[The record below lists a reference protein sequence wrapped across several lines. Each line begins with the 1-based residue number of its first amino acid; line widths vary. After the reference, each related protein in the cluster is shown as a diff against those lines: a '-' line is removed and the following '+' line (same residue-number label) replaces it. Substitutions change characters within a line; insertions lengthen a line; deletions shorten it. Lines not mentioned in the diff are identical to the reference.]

1 MFGID
6 LGTTNTLIYKKG
18 EGIIINEPSVLAFNK
33 KTGEVIAI
41 GNEAKYMQGKT
52 PSHIQVTRPIRNGV
66 IYDFEVA
73 EIMLSHFFRTIKK
86 GILSFIF
93 KPSVLAGMPSNLT
106 EVEKG
111 SIEDVL
117 KNVGLGKIIL
127 IENALAGAIGAGFPV
142 QESTGSLIVNIG
154 GGTTEIAL
162 VSMGGLVLKNTLNI
176 AGDKMDHDI
185 MDYVR
190 DKYKLLISERVAE
203 NLKIEIGSA
212 IKLKEKM
219 NFTLSGR
226 DVIKGIPKEIV
237 VTDSDVRE
245 AISDSLN
252 SIRNSVSDMLH
263 QIPPELS
270 GDLIYHN
277 IIITG
282 GGSLLKGLS
291 EFLEEKIEIK
301 ARLADDPLTSVSR
314 GHGMILENYNEMKK
328 ML

>member
-52 PSHIQVTRPIRNGV
+52 PSHIQVTRPIKNGV
-66 IYDFEVA
+66 INDFEVA
-73 EIMLSHFFRTIKK
+73 EIMLSHFFSTIKK
-86 GILSFIF
+86 GIWSFIF
-93 KPSVLAGMPSNLT
+93 KPNILAGMPSNLT

-117 KNVGLGKIIL
+117 KDVGFGKVIL
-127 IENALAGAIGAGFPV
+127 IENLLAGAIGAGSPI

-154 GGTTEIAL
+154 GGTTEMGL

-176 AGDKMDHDI
+176 AGDKIDHDI
-185 MDYVR
+185 MDYIR
-190 DKYKLLISERVAE
+190 DKYKLLISQRAAE

-212 IKLKEKM
+212 IKLKEKI

-226 DVIKGIPKEIV
+226 DAVKGIPKEIV
-237 VTDSDVRE
+237 VTDTDVRE

-252 SIRNSVSDMLH
+252 AIRDAVSDMLY

-270 GDLIYHN
+270 GDLLYHN

-282 GGSLLKGLS
+282 GGSLLKGFP
-291 EFLEEKIEIK
+291 EFLQEKIEIK
-301 ARLADDPLTSVSR
+301 VRLADDPLTSVSR

>member
-18 EGIIINEPSVLAFNK
+18 EGIVINEPSVLAFNK

-41 GNEAKYMQGKT
+41 GNEARYMQGKT
-52 PSHIQVTRPIRNGV
+52 PSHIQVTRPIKNGV

-73 EIMLSHFFRTIKK
+73 EIMLSHFFSTIKK
-86 GILSFIF
+86 SFLSFVF
-93 KPSVLAGMPSNLT
+93 KPYILAGMPSNLT

-117 KNVGLGKIIL
+117 KDVGFGKVIL
-127 IENALAGAIGAGFPV
+127 IENALAAAIGAGFPV
-142 QESTGSLIVNIG
+142 QESTGFLILNIG
-154 GGTTEIAL
+154 GGVTEIAL
-162 VSMGGLVLKNTLNI
+162 VSMGGLVLKNTLTI
-176 AGDKMDHDI
+176 AGDKIDHDI

-219 NFTLSGR
+219 NFTISGR
-226 DVIKGIPKEIV
+226 DVVKGIPKEIV

-252 SIRNSVSDMLH
+252 AIRDAVSDMLYK
-263 QIPPELS
+263 IPPELS
-270 GDLIYHN
+270 GDLLYHN

-282 GGSLLKGLS
+282 GGSLLKGFP
-291 EFLEEKIEIK
+291 EFLQEKIEIK
-301 ARLADDPLTSVSR
+301 VRLADDPLTSVSR

-328 ML
+328 IL

>member
-18 EGIIINEPSVLAFNK
+18 EGVIINEPSVLAFNK
-33 KTGEVIAI
+33 KTGEVVAI
-41 GNEAKYMQGKT
+41 GNEARYMQGKT
-52 PSHIQVTRPIRNGV
+52 PSHIQVTRPIKNGV
-66 IYDFEVA
+66 INDFEVA
-73 EIMLSHFFRTIKK
+73 EIMLSHFFSTIKK
-86 GILSFIF
+86 GIWSFIF
-93 KPSVLAGMPSNLT
+93 KPNILAGMPSNLT

-117 KNVGLGKIIL
+117 KDVGFGKVIL
-127 IENALAGAIGAGFPV
+127 IENLLAGAIGAGSPI

-154 GGTTEIAL
+154 GGTTEMGL

-176 AGDKMDHDI
+176 AGDKIDHDI
-185 MDYVR
+185 MDYIR
-190 DKYKLLISERVAE
+190 DKYKLLISQRAAE

-212 IKLKEKM
+212 IKLKEKI

-226 DVIKGIPKEIV
+226 DAVKGIPKEIV
-237 VTDSDVRE
+237 VTDTDVRE

-252 SIRNSVSDMLH
+252 AIRDAVSDMLY

-270 GDLIYHN
+270 GDLLYHN

-282 GGSLLKGLS
+282 GGSLLKGFP
-291 EFLEEKIEIK
+291 EFLQEKIEIK
-301 ARLADDPLTSVSR
+301 VRLADDPLTSVSR

>member
-18 EGIIINEPSVLAFNK
+18 EGVIINEPSVLAFNK
-33 KTGEVIAI
+33 KTGEVVAI
-41 GNEAKYMQGKT
+41 GNEARYMQGKT
-52 PSHIQVTRPIRNGV
+52 PSHIQVTRPIKNGV
-66 IYDFEVA
+66 INDFEVA
-73 EIMLSHFFRTIKK
+73 EIMLSHFFSTIKK
-86 GILSFIF
+86 GIRSFIF
-93 KPSVLAGMPSNLT
+93 KPNILAGMPSNLT

-117 KNVGLGKIIL
+117 KDVGFGKVIL
-127 IENALAGAIGAGFPV
+127 IENLLAGAIGAGSPI

-154 GGTTEIAL
+154 GGTTEMGL

-176 AGDKMDHDI
+176 AGDKIDHDI
-185 MDYVR
+185 MDYIR
-190 DKYKLLISERVAE
+190 DKYKLLISQRAAE

-212 IKLKEKM
+212 IKLKEKI

-226 DVIKGIPKEIV
+226 DAVKGIPKEIV
-237 VTDSDVRE
+237 VTDTDVRE

-252 SIRNSVSDMLH
+252 AIRDAVSDMLY

-270 GDLIYHN
+270 GDLLYHN

-282 GGSLLKGLS
+282 GGSLLKGFP
-291 EFLEEKIEIK
+291 EFLQEKIEIK
-301 ARLADDPLTSVSR
+301 VRLADDPLTSVSR